1 MKAAVLEAFAKP
13 LVVQQMPDPELSPHG
28 AIIRVQANGV
38 CRSDWHAW
46 MGDWDW
52 MKLTLPHILGH
63 EFSGTVEAVGAEVRT
78 FQPGDRVVVP
88 FTQGDG
94 TCVYCRSGHQNVC
107 DHVAL
112 PGFTY
117 WGGFGEY
124 VHVPN
129 ADSNL
134 VTLPE
139 GVSFAEAAA
148 LGCRFMT
155 AFHGLVDQA
164 KVTAGE
170 WVVVHGCGGVGMSA
184 VQIASAIG
192 ANVVAVDI
200 SEDKLAF
207 AKQLGATATVNAT
220 DPKLRAH
227 IKDLTGGG
235 AHVSVDALGIAAT
248 CQAALRS
255 LRKRGRHLQI
265 GMTSGA
271 ERGMI
276 AVPIDFIVQQELQIV
291 GSFGMQPARYAP
303 MLQLVEQKRL
313 RPGELVTETIG
324 IEQVNDV
331 LAGMATFNG
340 VGVTVV
346 TKW

>member
-1 MKAAVLEAFAKP
+1 MKAAVLEAFEQP
-13 LVVQQMPDPELSPHG
+13 LVVQTMPDPELTPQG

-52 MKLTLPHILGH
+52 MKLKLPHILGH
-63 EFSGTVEAVGAEVRT
+63 EFSGIVEAVGADVTAYR
-78 FQPGDRVVVP
+78 PGDRVVVP

-94 TCVYCRSGHQNVC
+94 TCPYCRSGHQNIC

-112 PGFTY
+112 PGFSY
-117 WGGFGEY
+117 WGGFGEL

-129 ADSNL
+129 ADANL

-139 GVSFAEAAA
+139 GVSFTEASA

-164 KVTAGE
+164 KVAPGE
-170 WVVVHGCGGVGMSA
+170 WVVIHGCGGVGLSA
-184 VQIASAIG
+184 VQIATAIG
-192 ANVVAVDI
+192 ASVVAIDI
-200 SEDKLAF
+200 SEEKLAF
-207 AKQLGATATVNAT
+207 AKRLGAVAAINANE
-220 DPKLRAH
+220 PKLRAH
-227 IKDLTGGG
+227 VRDVTGGG
-235 AHVSVDALGIAAT
+235 AHVAVDALGIAAT
-248 CQAALRS
+248 CQAAVRS

-271 ERGMI
+271 ERGTI
-276 AVPIDFIVQQELQIV
+276 ALPIDIIVQHELQIV
-291 GSFGMQPARYAP
+291 GSFGMQPARYTP

-313 RPGELVTETIG
+313 RPGELVTNTIG
-324 IEQVNDV
+324 IEQVSDV
-331 LAGMATFNG
+331 LAGMGSYNG

-346 TKW
+346 TAW